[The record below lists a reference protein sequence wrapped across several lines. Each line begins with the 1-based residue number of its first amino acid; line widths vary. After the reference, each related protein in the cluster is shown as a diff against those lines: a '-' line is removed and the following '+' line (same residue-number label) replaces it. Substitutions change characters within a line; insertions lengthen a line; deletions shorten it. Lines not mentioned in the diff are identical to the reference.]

1 MKIFNDY
8 SEALSSYNKKPKFF
22 INSLCP
28 FCKDEQLC
36 GNWCSFFYY
45 DEGTEYSASYVILGC
60 KGTDKKLYIG

>member
-8 SEALSSYNKKPKFF
+8 SDALDSYEKKPKFF

-28 FCKDEQLC
+28 FHTGEQLC

-45 DEGTEYSASYVILGC
+45 DPGTDKRTPYIILGC